1 MIHLKFTSLLTI
13 NFCLAAIVLLGST
26 QIISA
31 QDDLQTN
38 PEAPSGY
45 NANLNVGDKAVAVDN
60 SKEAAA
66 VKIVGKSANGYKV
79 AKISS
84 PGDARWYSTN
94 SVYPYFD
101 VKAFEETM
109 YDYKHFVVPYL
120 ECYGK
125 KHNLEEDKVTTE
137 GYNAFGARHFDNAQA
152 AQKELQPEQAKLA
165 SLDAA
170 LKSKLGG
177 AAPDTFLEYLE
188 NPAIVSEIAGQR
200 ADYLKCAVGVEDSK
214 PDFRLAVF
222 LSDIEKAQGEVDRYT
237 PGDYLYLVS
246 AGDASD
252 ELMRAVSKKA
262 REEWSA
268 KWLKDPASRAEFNE
282 AWDKLAAAA
291 AKKIPLYKPSA
302 ALFQFRYPA
311 GEKLLSDAYK
321 VGPTVKIFKIGT
333 DTAGWSIQKDS
344 SNFPTYRYKDVRV
357 YLRDTSDDY
366 PFCRVV
372 SARVKQDYS
381 GGGAYNPTVYRSS
394 ASQEVFGCP

>member
-1 MIHLKFTSLLTI
+1 MPSSKLIKLLAV
-13 NFCLAAIVLLGST
+13 NFCLAAILLCAT

-45 NANLNVGDKAVAVDN
+45 NANLNAGDKAVAVDS
-60 SKEAAA
+60 SKEAVA
-66 VKIVGKSANGYKV
+66 VKIIGKSANGYKV
-79 AKISS
+79 AKLSS
-84 PGDARWYSTN
+84 PGDTGWYSAN

-101 VKAFEETM
+101 VKAFEEMM
-109 YDYKHFVVPYL
+109 YDYKHFVTPYL

-125 KHNLEEDKVTTE
+125 KHDLEEDKVTTE

-165 SLDAA
+165 ALDAA
-170 LKSKLGG
+170 LKSKIGG
-177 AAPDTFLEYLE
+177 APNTFLEYLE

-200 ADYLKCAVGVEDSK
+200 ADYLKCAVGVEDAK

-222 LSDIEKAQGEVDRYT
+222 LDDINKAQGEVDRYT
-237 PGDYLYLVS
+237 PADFLYLVS
-246 AGDASD
+246 AGGAS
-252 ELMRAVSKKA
+252 EALLRAVSKKA
-262 REEWSA
+262 REEWGAS
-268 KWLKDPASRAEFNE
+268 WLKDPASRAEFNV
-282 AWDKLAAAA
+282 AWDKLAASA

-302 ALFQFRYPA
+302 ASFAFRYPA

-321 VGPTVKIFKIGT
+321 TGPTVKVFKIGT

-344 SNFPTYRYKDVRV
+344 SNFPSYRYRDVRV

-366 PFCRVV
+366 PYCRVV

-381 GGGAYNPTVYRSS
+381 GGGTYNPTVYRSS
-394 ASQEVFGCP
+394 ASTEIYGCP

>member
-1 MIHLKFTSLLTI
+1 MPNSKLIKLLAV
-13 NFCLAAIVLLGST
+13 NFCLAAIVLFCAT
-26 QIISA
+26 QTISA

-38 PEAPSGY
+38 PEAPSDY
-45 NANLNVGDKAVAVDN
+45 NANLNAGDKAVAVDS
-60 SKEAAA
+60 SKEAVA
-66 VKIVGKSANGYKV
+66 VKIIGKSANGYKV
-79 AKISS
+79 ARLSS
-84 PGDARWYSTN
+84 PGDVKWYSTN

-101 VKAFEETM
+101 VKAFEELM
-109 YDYKHFVVPYL
+109 YDYKHNVVPYL

-165 SLDAA
+165 ALDAA
-170 LKSKLGG
+170 LKGKIGG
-177 AAPDTFLEYLE
+177 APNTFLEYLE

-222 LSDIEKAQGEVDRYT
+222 LDDINKAQGEVDRYT
-237 PGDYLYLVS
+237 PKDYLYLVS
-246 AGDASD
+246 AGGPSEA
-252 ELMRAVSKKA
+252 LLRAVSKKA

-268 KWLKDPASRAEFNE
+268 AWLKDPASRAEFNE
-282 AWDKLAAAA
+282 AWDKLAASA

-302 ALFQFRYPA
+302 ASFAFRYPA

-321 VGPTVKIFKIGT
+321 VGPTVKVFKIGT
-333 DTAGWSIQKDS
+333 DTAGWDIQKDS
-344 SNFPTYRYKDVRV
+344 SNFPSYRYKDVRV
-357 YLRDTSDDY
+357 YLRDTSDDHPY
-366 PFCRVV
+366 CRVI

-381 GGGAYNPTVYRSS
+381 GGGVYNPTVYRSS
-394 ASQEVFGCP
+394 VSEEIYSCP